1 MKKDERVTRIKNEV
15 ESMGYWLM
23 WLGIF
28 IVLLYRWNFA
38 GESFLETLDIFI
50 VWIVPSLVVGAMQ
63 AFKGL
68 PVAPESYNSSKLK
81 VPVISG
87 IIAVALY
94 LIRGGGFILYNLLAV
109 FLIPFLFLLA
119 LYFVWDKI
127 YKYWYN
133 KNLS

>member
-50 VWIVPSLVVGAMQ
+50 V
-63 AFKGL
+63 
-68 PVAPESYNSSKLK
+68 
-81 VPVISG
+81 
-87 IIAVALY
+87 
-94 LIRGGGFILYNLLAV
+94 
-109 FLIPFLFLLA
+109 
-119 LYFVWDKI
+119 
-127 YKYWYN
+127 
-133 KNLS
+133 